1 MGGEFLLIH
10 FFEQLSHQCIN
21 GCAQSSLVRHIFLII
36 QKFESLNTN
45 LVREGVISTCLVCP
59 GTRPSWGPLKIV
71 VSLGGGYIVITTL
84 GLTRET
90 EDVILI
96 YMQENTVTYSRRLV
110 TELDSG

>member
-45 LVREGVISTCLVCP
+45 LVREGVISPCLISFGVSRDAAQL
-59 GTRPSWGPLKIV
+59 GTLKNCRV
-71 VSLGGGYIVITTL
+71 FRWRVYCDYHVGSDQG
-84 GLTRET
+84 
-90 EDVILI
+90 D
-96 YMQENTVTYSRRLV
+96 RRCHINLHAGKYCNLF
-110 TELDSG
+110 E